1 MKTIETE
8 NQFIFQSEDQY
19 GIYEIRIFKDC
30 SQIQMESDIHGL
42 NNDVFADIDRRELTE
57 IRNMIDKILT
67 Q

>member
-1 MKTIETE
+1 MKTIETK

-19 GIYEIRIFKDC
+19 GIYEIRILKDC
-30 SQIQMESDIHGL
+30 SQIQMESDIHGFS
-42 NNDVFADIDRRELTE
+42 NDVFADTNRRELTE